1 MMNVLCVISTELTAG
16 DDDGLLEP
24 VYVGGGVGLDLAAQ
38 LVVGVD
44 PGVLRGGG
52 VHPGDTH

>member
-1 MMNVLCVISTELTAG
+1 MNVLCVISTELTAG

-52 VHPGDTH
+52 VHPGDPH